1 MSYRIN
7 SIIFQQSIISN
18 WLDASSPAVGI
29 ALEEDGSP
37 DRDISVPPAVLHSKD
52 QPKET
57 VGQAP

>member
-1 MSYRIN
+1 M
-7 SIIFQQSIISN
+7 SN

-37 DRDISVPPAVLHSKD
+37 DRDISVPPVVLHSKD